1 MFHGG
6 AGAGT
11 GARQGDAG
19 VGAAFGGAVV
29 GAVGGKGK
37 RRASG
42 AKIGSLRRTA
52 GTRTAGDAAGGSDRE
67 GVFPHSAW
75 LYDPPVS
82 PPAYPASATPSPL
95 TPSPV
100 AKPGRVARSL
110 RMSGAGRLNTRLGRI
125 HEEEGAN
132 PFADNLVSPMPM
144 SGSSE
149 YGERGFS
156 RWQAIGME
164 RAEIGRN
171 GEVPRPRSGVHEL
184 EDTQI
189 SVPGSAL

>member
-6 AGAGT
+6 AGPGA
-11 GARQGDAG
+11 GARQGG
-19 VGAAFGGAVV
+19 VGAGVAVGGAVA
-29 GAVGGKGK
+29 GAGAGKGK
-37 RRASG
+37 KRASG
-42 AKIGSLRRTA
+42 TKIGSLRRVA
-52 GTRTAGDAAGGSDRE
+52 GARAAGEAARGSDRE

-82 PPAYPASATPSPL
+82 PPASPASATPSPL

-100 AKPGRVARSL
+100 AKPGRVPRSL

-125 HEEEGAN
+125 HEEEGAD
-132 PFADNLVSPMPM
+132 PFADNLVSPMPI

-149 YGERGFS
+149 HGERGFS
-156 RWQAIGME
+156 RWQAIGIE
-164 RAEIGRN
+164 RAKIGRN
-171 GEVPRPRSGVHEL
+171 GEVPRPRSGIHEL